1 MSETGRTFELVIKPK
16 RNDETEIRRQV
27 TLSADL
33 GLFEDLKN
41 CPIDPI
47 DLLTDQAVVDRVAT
61 DKYLQGR
68 LLFAMSDAQ
77 DLDPR
82 AFARGLVAG
91 TIAQALV
98 ALRGALRD
106 FFHGEGM
113 EDIAQALDTAFDA
126 MVAGRKA
133 MARNIRD
140 AGVSERIV
148 EALESDDIKTAL
160 GAALDDATNQMKL
173 ESLMPG
179 S

>member
-1 MSETGRTFELVIKPK
+1 MSETGRTFELVIKP
-16 RNDETEIRRQV
+16 RRADEQEIRRRV

-41 CPIDPI
+41 CPIDPV
-47 DLLTDQAVVDRVAT
+47 DLLADQAVVDRVAT

-82 AFARGLVAG
+82 TFARGLVAG
-91 TIAQALV
+91 TIGEALA

-113 EDIAQALDTAFDA
+113 EDVAQALDTAFEA

-140 AGVSERIV
+140 AGVSDRIV
-148 EALESDDIKTAL
+148 KALEDEDVKTAL
-160 GAALDDATNQMKL
+160 GAALDDATEQMRRDV
-173 ESLMPG
+173 LMPG